1 MEFKLEKEFES
12 NGLKCAVLFM
22 SIGHRCGYVGVPI
35 GHSLFGL
42 QYMDID
48 NDIDVHGGI
57 TYSDKNDNYPIK
69 DNELWWFGFDC
80 AHHGDAQDYEQA
92 FNYGLISKESYERY
106 QELEDKWPTEGIKRG
121 CGYVESECKL
131 LARQLMK
138 ITEVLP

>member
-1 MEFKLEKEFES
+1 
-12 NGLKCAVLFM
+12 M

-48 NDIDVHGGI
+48 NDINVHGGI
-57 TYSDKNDNYPIK
+57 TYSDKNGNYPIK
-69 DNELWWFGFDC
+69 NNELWWFGFDC
-80 AHHGDAQDYEQA
+80 AHYGDAQDYEQA

-106 QELEDKWPTEGIKRG
+106 QELEDKWPTKGTKRG
-121 CGYVESECKL
+121 CGYVENECKS

-138 ITEVLP
+138 ITEVQP